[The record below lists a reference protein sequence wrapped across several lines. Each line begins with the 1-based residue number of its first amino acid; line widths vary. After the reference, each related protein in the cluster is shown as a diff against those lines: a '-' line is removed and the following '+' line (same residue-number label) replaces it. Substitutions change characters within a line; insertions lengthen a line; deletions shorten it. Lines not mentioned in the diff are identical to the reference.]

1 MQEILLASAEITPA
15 PPAYPTLR
23 ESWGAVGWYLLATL
37 LLGIPA
43 LLLADRAA
51 GRASLARLVA
61 VAVAS
66 AGSLVLTIWWLR
78 RRAGPA
84 RWHMSTLRGPGET
97 WGWYAL
103 LPLLVLL
110 QGILLSPLHLLH
122 LPNWTSG
129 TFKEI
134 AHYPVFAFL
143 FGCVAAPVFE
153 ELLFRGILLNGL
165 LRNYSPAV
173 AIGQS
178 ALLFG
183 VFHFNPAQSLSAALM
198 GLLLGWLYYQTRSLG
213 LCIGLHALNNL
224 LAFSAMASRRLDNT
238 PELSQSMGGVWYVLV
253 LVVAALALAGCL
265 GWLRRLAPGVS
276 PANQNTD

>member
-1 MQEILLASAEITPA
+1 MSETVLAPTEIAPA
-15 PPAYPTLR
+15 LPAYPTLA
-23 ESWGAVGWYLLATL
+23 ESWGAVGWYLLATM

-43 LLLADRAA
+43 MLLAQMAA
-51 GRASLARLVA
+51 GRAGLARLVA

-66 AGSLVLTIWWLR
+66 AASLVLTIWWLR

-84 RWHMSTLRGPGET
+84 RWHISALRGPGEK

-110 QGILLSPLHLLH
+110 QGTLLSPLHLLH

-129 TFKEI
+129 TFTEI

-143 FGCVAAPVFE
+143 FGCVAAPVCE

-183 VFHFNPAQSLSAALM
+183 VFHFNPAQSVNAAVM

-224 LAFSAMASRRLDNT
+224 LAFS
-238 PELSQSMGGVWYVLV
+238 SMQLTKLQDTQDIIHLVGGGWYLV
-253 LVVAALALAGCL
+253 MLLVAAGLLAGCL
-265 GWLRRLAPGVS
+265 WWLRQLTPS
-276 PANQNTD
+276 PAADDFT

>member
-1 MQEILLASAEITPA
+1 MSETLLAPAEILPA
-15 PPAYPTLR
+15 PPAYPTIT

-43 LLLADRAA
+43 MLVA
-51 GRASLARLVA
+51 GRTAGLARLVA
-61 VAVAS
+61 VASAAS
-66 AGSLVLTIWWLR
+66 LGLTIWWLR

-84 RWHMSTLRGPGET
+84 RWHMSALRGPGEK

-183 VFHFNPAQSLSAALM
+183 VFHFNPAQSLNAALM
-198 GLLLGWLYYQTRSLG
+198 GLLLGWLYYQTRALG
-213 LCIGLHALNNL
+213 MCIGLHALNNL
-224 LAFSAMASRRLDNT
+224 LAFSAMNSPRLENT
-238 PELSQSMGGVWYVLV
+238 PELSQSMGGVWYLVV

-265 GWLRRLAPGVS
+265 WWLRRLAAGMGLS
-276 PANQNTD
+276 R